1 MTTVWLRAFRD
12 RPTGDPGAQAFSV
25 RPDLWGPGLFA
36 RSGEGRPDQVYATWG
51 GKYYV
56 ADLVVTALA
65 AGRGAPGVAEADI
78 LAGGLRV
85 TAHPD
90 QAATWVRL
98 EGP

>member
-1 MTTVWLRAFRD
+1 MVWARAFRD
-12 RPTGDPGAQAFSV
+12 RPTGDPAAQAFSV

-36 RSGEGRPDQVYATWG
+36 RSGGGRPDQVYATWG
-51 GKYYV
+51 PIYHIGW
-56 ADLVVTALA
+56 LLRA
-65 AGRGAPGVAEADI
+65 ARVMGLDAPGVAEADI